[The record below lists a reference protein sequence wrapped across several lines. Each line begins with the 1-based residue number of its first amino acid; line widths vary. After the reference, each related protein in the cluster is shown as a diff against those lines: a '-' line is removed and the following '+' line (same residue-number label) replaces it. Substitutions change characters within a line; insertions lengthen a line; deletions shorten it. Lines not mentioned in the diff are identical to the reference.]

1 MRRFYSAV
9 VERNVP
15 WNGQVATEPYEAG
28 WASEAIAFVR
38 VLETEGGAGRLRLR
52 AQISPDGM
60 QWCDEGSALE
70 PIDAVGV
77 TFVRLHHFGNWLRL
91 AGDTDADTTFRVMVT
106 WALKE

>member
-1 MRRFYSAV
+1 MRGFYSAV
-9 VERNVP
+9 VERNTA
-15 WNGQVATEPYEAG
+15 WNGEVATEPYEAG

-38 VLETEGGAGRLRLR
+38 VLEMEGPSGQLRLS

-60 QWCDEGSALE
+60 QWCDEGAVID

-77 TFVRLHHFGNWLRL
+77 TFTRLRHFGNWLRL
-91 AGDTDADTTFRVMVT
+91 AGETDPDTTFRVLVS